1 MLPKTVAKSTACLS
15 YVNDPR
21 AFAAR
26 NTIDQLAGDAR
37 KKPWDFDLPLCS
49 GNAVRRVNEGIGSA
63 VTSITRESAY
73 LTLENLR

>member
-1 MLPKTVAKSTACLS
+1 MSNIMGKNPYPPQSSVNDVQTVLPKTVAKSPACLS

-37 KKPWDFDLPLCS
+37 KKP
-49 GNAVRRVNEGIGSA
+49 
-63 VTSITRESAY
+63 
-73 LTLENLR
+73 